1 MPSLTQISPP
11 QRRSRLSLVP
21 PVSLLPCRRRGDA
34 APQVRTHLSDLSV
47 LLSVRQPDLLS
58 VCELQIT
65 QAPRLSR
72 ALGSVLPLRTSVMTA
87 QAQMNLSP
95 PLCPPARHPLPS
107 LRRNDTVSEQGE
119 NSMTGKSIQLPLSTA
134 SLTCLSHLSL
144 IRLSL
149 FCVSHLSLTCL
160 SAVHEYLQ
168 FCSSYSDQSPL
179 MFYQRPP
186 GFSQRYNSRHREL
199 DTSYQLSHA
208 HLDTQLDADLTP
220 SPELVPAPILPPKK
234 KQQVSEV

>member
-1 MPSLTQISPP
+1 MPSSTQISPP
-11 QRRSRLSLVP
+11 QRRSPLSLVP

-47 LLSVRQPDLLS
+47 PLSVRQPDLLS
-58 VCELQIT
+58 VCELQVT

-119 NSMTGKSIQLPLSTA
+119 NSMTGKSIQLPLSPVSHSSVSLLCVSPVSYLSVCSPRVPSVLFVLQRSVPPHVLSEASRFQSEIQQPTSRARHLLPALSRTSGHTA
-134 SLTCLSHLSL
+134 GRRLHSLT
-144 IRLSL
+144 
-149 FCVSHLSLTCL
+149 
-160 SAVHEYLQ
+160 
-168 FCSSYSDQSPL
+168 
-179 MFYQRPP
+179 
-186 GFSQRYNSRHREL
+186 
-199 DTSYQLSHA
+199 
-208 HLDTQLDADLTP
+208 
-220 SPELVPAPILPPKK
+220 
-234 KQQVSEV
+234 